1 MRSRATWISL
11 ALAALALGVLQAP
24 AGAARRP
31 PRGGTAAGAAQVP
44 QAEHVGTWGPGS
56 WCWFGDPRAVSV
68 SGQYDETFVGWIDW
82 RGGIEVGAFDPT
94 FGVIQRQTIGYLYH
108 DDHSSPAI
116 LVEPDKRI
124 TVFWSAHNGRTMN
137 ARTTLRPE
145 DITAWGPLEHV
156 QATVAGNLGFT
167 YPNPVLLPSE
177 NNTVYLFW
185 RGTNWSA
192 EYATRTPSGHWGRAR
207 QLIRIRRERPYLKV
221 DSNGSDTIALA
232 FTDGH
237 PRNVTTSVYYAAY
250 RAGWLWTAGGRRI
263 ARLGRG
269 AISPGQADVVYDA
282 HATGVRSWVWDV
294 ALTPAGQPVIVYA
307 TFPSATNHAYW
318 YARFDGRRWV
328 SHFLTNAGGSISPT
342 TFEYEYSGGI
352 TLDHSDPSIVFL
364 SRQVGSS
371 FQIERWVTSDG
382 GNSWRHR
389 VVVRGGAIDNV
400 RPVVP
405 RGSRGGPMDLLWLRG
420 DYINY
425 RSYRTEIAY
434 LR

>member
-11 ALAALALGVLQAP
+11 ALAALVLGATQAP

-31 PRGGTAAGAAQVP
+31 ARARTAAGAAQIP
-44 QAEHVGTWGPGS
+44 RADLVGTWGPGS

-82 RGGIEVGAFDPT
+82 RGGIDVGAFDPS
-94 FGVIQRQTIGYLYH
+94 FGVLQRHTIGYIYH

-116 LVEPDKRI
+116 LVEPDKRL
-124 TVFWSAHNGRTMN
+124 TVFWSAHNGRAMN

-156 QATVAGNLGFT
+156 QTTVPGNFGFT

-177 NNTVYLFW
+177 NNKLYLFW

-192 EYATRTPSGHWGRAR
+192 DYATRTPSGQWSRPR
-207 QLIRIRRERPYLKV
+207 QLIRIRNERPYLKV
-221 DSNGSDTIALA
+221 DSNRSDTIAIA

-237 PRNVTTSVYYAAY
+237 PRNVPTSVYYAAY
-250 RAGWLWTAGGRRI
+250 RGGWLWSAGGRPI
-263 ARLGRG
+263 ARLGRRPI
-269 AISPGQADVVYDA
+269 APRQADVVYDA
-282 HATGVRSWVWDV
+282 HVTHVRSWVWDV
-294 ALTPAGQPVIVYA
+294 ALTADGHPVIVYA
-307 TFPSATNHAYW
+307 TFPSPFNHAYW

-328 SHFLTNAGGSISPT
+328 SHFLTYAGGSISPT
-342 TFEYEYSGGI
+342 TFEDQYSGGI
-352 TLDHSDPSIVFL
+352 TLDHSDPSVVYL
-364 SRQVGSS
+364 SRQVGAS
-371 FQIERWVTSDG
+371 FQIERWATSDG
-382 GNSWRHR
+382 GSRWRHR

-405 RGSRGGPMDLLWLRG
+405 RGSHGGPMSLLWLRG

>member
-1 MRSRATWISL
+1 
-11 ALAALALGVLQAP
+11 
-24 AGAARRP
+24 
-31 PRGGTAAGAAQVP
+31 
-44 QAEHVGTWGPGS
+44 
-56 WCWFGDPRAVSV
+56 V

-192 EYATRTPSGHWGRAR
+192 EYATRTPSGQWGRAR

-221 DSNGSDTIALA
+221 DGNGSDTIALA

-250 RAGWLWTAGGRRI
+250 RAGWLWSAGGRRI

-269 AISPGQADVVYDA
+269 PISPGQADVVYDA

-294 ALTPAGQPVIVYA
+294 ALTLGGQPVIVYA
-307 TFPSATNHAYW
+307 TFPSATNHGYW

-328 SHFLTNAGGSISPT
+328 SHFLTYAGGSISPT

-371 FQIERWVTSDG
+371 FQIERWVTSDS

-405 RGSRGGPMDLLWLRG
+405 RGSHGGPMDLLWLRG
-420 DYINY
+420 AYINY